1 MNKAQKALYRG
12 VNKLNDIVKIT
23 IGPNGRNV
31 IIDRDNGSPL
41 ITNDGVTIAK
51 QVTLPN
57 RYENLGADVIKQ
69 ASLKTNT
76 EAGDGT
82 TSAIVLATAIINQA
96 KRALFWGYQPTQLK
110 DALLNAANKALAL
123 LPQHVRQIH
132 KYEDLLHVATNSCA
146 NATDGAMVAKA
157 LSKVGPDGLI
167 SLEMNQLGTTTLSF
181 TNGVKIAAHLA
192 SPYLKTPALHNAKVL
207 VTTGTVKTIQEILPI
222 LEDAVQNKTPLLLV
236 ADDFAPEVI
245 NALVLNRAKAGLQIV
260 AVRSDALTD
269 CAVVTDAT
277 LISPANDLILANATT
292 QHLGHANQVLF
303 ETDAMVILSDT
314 SSSPSFEQHLGLLK
328 DELNATTDD
337 YHRTRLKERIANL
350 SATAGLIS
358 VGCPTEAE
366 TMEKRLRIEDAVAA
380 TSNAMRDGVV
390 MGGGLTY
397 LKIAQELNS
406 QAIGER
412 ILKRALP
419 AIYHQIKRNYHFK
432 PHDCTAIDAATV
444 IKSVIQNATSA
455 AAILITTGAI
465 ISNAI

>member
-12 VNKLNDIVKIT
+12 VNKLNNIVKIT

-31 IIDRDNGSPL
+31 IIDRKNGSPL

-51 QVTLPN
+51 EITLSN

-82 TSAIVLATAIINQA
+82 TSAIVLATAITNQA
-96 KRALFWGYQPTQLK
+96 RHAIARGYQPIILK
-110 DALLNAANKALAL
+110 DALFAAARKALDL

-132 KYEDLLHVATNSCA
+132 KYEDLQHVATNSCA
-146 NATDGAMVAKA
+146 NAEDGALVAKA
-157 LSKVGPDGLI
+157 LSKVGTEGLI
-167 SLEMNQLGTTTLSF
+167 SLEMNQLGTTQLSF
-181 TNGVKIAAHLA
+181 TNGVKLSAKIV
-192 SPYLKTPALHNAKVL
+192 SPYLHTKSLHNAKVL
-207 VTTGTVKTIQEILPI
+207 VTTGTIKTIQEILPI

-236 ADDFAPEVI
+236 AEDYTSEVV

-260 AVRSDALTD
+260 AVRSQAQTD
-269 CAVVTDAT
+269 CAVITNAT
-277 LISPANDLILANATT
+277 LISQENDLTLARATT
-292 QHLGHANQVLF
+292 AHLGHTNQIIF
-303 ETDAMVILSDT
+303 EPEQMIILSDEK
-314 SSSPSFEQHLGLLK
+314 SPSFEHHLDLIK

-337 YHRTRLKERIANL
+337 YRRTRLKERIANL
-350 SATAGLIS
+350 TATAGVIS
-358 VGCPTEAE
+358 VGCPTEAA

-380 TSNAMRDGVV
+380 TTNAMRDGVV
-390 MGGGLTY
+390 IGGGLTY
-397 LKIAQELNS
+397 LKIAQDLDS
-406 QAIGER
+406 KDIGER

-419 AIYHQIKRNYHFK
+419 AIYRQINCNYHF
-432 PHDCTAIDAATV
+432 DAQNCTAIDAATV